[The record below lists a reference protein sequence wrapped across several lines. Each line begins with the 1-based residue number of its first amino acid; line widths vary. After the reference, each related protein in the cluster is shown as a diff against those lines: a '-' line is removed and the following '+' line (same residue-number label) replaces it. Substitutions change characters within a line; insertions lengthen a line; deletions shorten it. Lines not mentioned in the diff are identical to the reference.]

1 MPQNRQ
7 RTIAFLVMG
16 ALGAAGIHVSSAQ
29 TSVVPRRAA
38 VVLQIDGAIG
48 PATADYLSRG
58 LELAAKRDAAVVV
71 LALDTPGGLDASMR
85 DIIRAILAS
94 PVPVATYVH
103 PSGARAASAGTYLM
117 YASHIAAMTPGTN
130 LGAATPIAIGMPPV
144 DRPPE
149 PPKGASGDTA
159 TQQRSRPPGP
169 STASEAKVI
178 NDAVA
183 FIRSLAELRG
193 RNANWAEKAVRE
205 AASLSASQ
213 ALADTV
219 IDIIATS
226 VEDLL
231 SKMDGRSVQVGSTPV
246 TLATAELA
254 VERIDPD
261 WRARLLAAITNP
273 SVAMIL
279 LMIGIYGLI
288 FEFMNPG
295 ALFPGIVGG
304 IALLVA
310 LYGLAALPINLAGA
324 MLILLGL
331 ALLTAEAYA
340 PSFGVLGIGGV
351 VALAFGMTLL
361 IDATLPDFAV
371 AKPVIVAIVA
381 GSAAFLL
388 YAVPLALRSRR
399 RPVVSGREELTGAHG
414 VVTEWGDGRGYVFV
428 HGERWRAVSSAPLQ
442 PGGAVRVVAIE
453 GLTLTVE
460 PGLAATSP
468 PGVPNA

>member
-1 MPQNRQ
+1 MPKNRQ
-7 RTIAFLVMG
+7 QTIAFLVMG

-38 VVLQIDGAIG
+38 VVLEIDGAIG

-159 TQQRSRPPGP
+159 TEQRSRPPGP

-205 AASLSASQ
+205 AARLSASQ

-254 VERIDPD
+254 VEEIAPD

-273 SVAMIL
+273 NVAMIF

-442 PGGAVRVVAIE
+442 PGDAVRVVAIE

>member
-1 MPQNRQ
+1 
-7 RTIAFLVMG
+7 
-16 ALGAAGIHVSSAQ
+16 
-29 TSVVPRRAA
+29 VPRRAA
-38 VVLQIDGAIG
+38 VVLEINGAIG

-159 TQQRSRPPGP
+159 TEQRSRPPGP
-169 STASEAKVI
+169 STAAEAKVI

-205 AASLSASQ
+205 AARLSASQ

-254 VERIDPD
+254 VEEIAPD

-331 ALLTAEAYA
+331 ALLTAEAFA
-340 PSFGVLGIGGV
+340 PSFGILGIGGV

-442 PGGAVRVVAIE
+442 PGDAVRVVAIE

-460 PGLAATSP
+460 PRLAATSP

>member
-1 MPQNRQ
+1 
-7 RTIAFLVMG
+7 
-16 ALGAAGIHVSSAQ
+16 
-29 TSVVPRRAA
+29 
-38 VVLQIDGAIG
+38 
-48 PATADYLSRG
+48 
-58 LELAAKRDAAVVV
+58 
-71 LALDTPGGLDASMR
+71 
-85 DIIRAILAS
+85 
-94 PVPVATYVH
+94 
-103 PSGARAASAGTYLM
+103 
-117 YASHIAAMTPGTN
+117 
-130 LGAATPIAIGMPPV
+130 
-144 DRPPE
+144 
-149 PPKGASGDTA
+149 
-159 TQQRSRPPGP
+159 
-169 STASEAKVI
+169 
-178 NDAVA
+178 
-183 FIRSLAELRG
+183 
-193 RNANWAEKAVRE
+193 
-205 AASLSASQ
+205 
-213 ALADTV
+213 
-219 IDIIATS
+219 
-226 VEDLL
+226 
-231 SKMDGRSVQVGSTPV
+231 
-246 TLATAELA
+246 
-254 VERIDPD
+254 
-261 WRARLLAAITNP
+261 
-273 SVAMIL
+273 MIL

-442 PGGAVRVVAIE
+442 PGDAVRVVAIE

-460 PGLAATSP
+460 PGPAATSP

>member
-1 MPQNRQ
+1 MPKNRQ
-7 RTIAFLVMG
+7 QTIAFLVMG

-29 TSVVPRRAA
+29 APVVPRRAA

-254 VERIDPD
+254 VERIEPD